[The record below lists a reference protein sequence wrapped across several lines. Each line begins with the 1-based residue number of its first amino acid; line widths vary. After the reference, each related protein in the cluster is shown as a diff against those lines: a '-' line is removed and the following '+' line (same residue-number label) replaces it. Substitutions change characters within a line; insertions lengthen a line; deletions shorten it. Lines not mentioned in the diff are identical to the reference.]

1 MLGAAAFHRSFTSP
15 CKGDLAGADDA
26 MRPVNGYRTHSV
38 RLLSK
43 ACMTPD
49 GVQSDAT
56 IAAAAANTLLDV
68 GDLCT
73 TLSAI
78 GICNSDCET

>member
-1 MLGAAAFHRSFTSP
+1 MFLE
-15 CKGDLAGADDA
+15 KA
-26 MRPVNGYRTHSV
+26 MFDVGINIKPKDKDGKP
-38 RLLSK
+38 LKPSK
-43 ACMTPD
+43 E
-49 GVQSDAT
+49 T